1 MLIRN
6 GLQLRC
12 VVWVLRGVAWGCV
25 GLRGVAWGCV
35 GLRGFAWGCMG
46 LHGAAW
52 GCVGLRGAAWGCV
65 GLRGAAWGGAT
76 VLDHRYIMNQHIP
89 TQCQRQ
95 SGEGMESEVRN
106 EMI

>member
-12 VVWVLRGVAWGCV
+12 VVWVLRGCCV

-35 GLRGFAWGCMG
+35 W
-46 LHGAAW
+46 
-52 GCVGLRGAAWGCV
+52 LRGAAWGCV

-76 VLDHRYIMNQHIP
+76 VLDHRYIMNQH
-89 TQCQRQ
+89 TY
-95 SGEGMESEVRN
+95 SMSKTKWGRN
-106 EMI
+106 GKRGKK